1 MDSALRQ
8 TRDLLGMNCYKQAD
22 VLLISDF
29 VIPKLPSVFVK
40 DIKQYQEQKTVFH
53 SLQIGDHV
61 NCDIMRLM
69 NEKWKYDKDGGNI
82 INIG

>member
-1 MDSALRQ
+1 M
-8 TRDLLGMNCYKQAD
+8 
-22 VLLISDF
+22 
-29 VIPKLPSVFVK
+29 K